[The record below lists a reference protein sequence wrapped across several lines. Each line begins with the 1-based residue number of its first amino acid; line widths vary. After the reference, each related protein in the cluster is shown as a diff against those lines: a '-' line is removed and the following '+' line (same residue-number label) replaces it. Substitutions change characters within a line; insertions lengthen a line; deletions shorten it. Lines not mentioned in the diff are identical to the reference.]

1 MFCVECGKEGD
12 LIGPLCPECHSKKHV
27 KVSLPEHIDITVCGH
42 CSAFLIGGAWK
53 ETDSVREAAEEAT
66 RLALSLPK
74 DVSLEGL
81 TVQLEERD
89 EHTYE
94 ARVAVSVT
102 SHGHPFERDATTTI
116 RLKHGSCKECSKQM
130 GSYYEAILQIRGDR
144 QSLDEV
150 TEARVRQMV
159 EARVDALRAESRASF
174 VTKVER
180 VRGGLDYYLGA
191 SRAGRLIARELQEA
205 FCAEYKES
213 SSLWGQREGKDVYR
227 VTFLVRL
234 PGFSVGDVVTDGKRD
249 LLVRGMSKGH
259 VRVVDLTTG
268 EETQQRFRSAD
279 QFQVVCPASGIRPAV
294 VLMESPEELQ
304 VLDPDTM
311 ASVDI
316 RKPRGFTREGEQVRI
331 VKTKLGTYALSDDW

>member
-27 KVSLPEHIDITVCGH
+27 RVSLPEHIDVTVCGH

-53 ETDSVREAAEEAT
+53 ETGSVREAAEEAV
-66 RLALSLPK
+66 RLVLSLPR
-74 DVSLEGL
+74 DVGLETL
-81 TVQLEERD
+81 SVQLDERD
-89 EHTYE
+89 EHAFE
-94 ARVAVSVT
+94 ARVTMTVT
-102 SHGHPFERDATTTI
+102 SHGHTFARDATTTI

-130 GSYYEAILQIRGDR
+130 GSYYEAILQIRGGG
-144 QSLDEV
+144 QSLDET
-150 TEARVRQMV
+150 TEERVRELVEGRV
-159 EARVDALRAESRASF
+159 EAMRAESRASF

-191 SRAGRLIARELQEA
+191 SRSGRLIARELQEK

-213 SSLWGQREGKDVYR
+213 SSLWGQREGRDVYR
-227 VTFLVRL
+227 DTFLIRL
-234 PGFSVGDVVTDGKRD
+234 PGFSVGDVVTDGKKD

-259 VRVVDLTTG
+259 VRVVDLATG
-268 EETQQRFRSAD
+268 EEAQQRFKSAD
-279 QFQVVCPASGIRPAV
+279 QYRLVCPSSGIRPAV
-294 VLMESPEELQ
+294 VLMEAPEELQ

-311 ASVDI
+311 ASVDV
-316 RKPRGFTREGEQVRI
+316 RKPRGFVSGSEQVRI